1 MRYPCKRFLDQ
12 SLHTI
17 QITVTNL
24 KLCSLMLDQIS
35 NVSRPSDIRS
45 KLEQAPQDL
54 AKMIRHVFERLA
66 GDPSVQKDDFNE
78 MLTWITFA
86 RRPLLLGQM
95 DVILKLRG
103 EIGEGMPDLEDRLRG
118 QFSSFFTL
126 EREDNMTTESLQLPI
141 QDIPNENISHE
152 EHSSDQASES
162 HDMHQTLEE
171 LEEEDYAFHPY
182 GSDFKTTLLGFSH
195 ASIRDYL
202 VQEGRPATRKYPV
215 DLGIGIDVNK
225 AEHHITV
232 TCLSILCDTEHES
245 LFIEDNMLEYAA
257 DNFLKHLQKVDRS
270 SLSKPEKRSV
280 VRPLFTIFQSN
291 SITKRWI
298 EKCSNVWSTFVQSWL
313 NDSMLIRCVRDWF
326 ADEDN
331 LDPDFTAEEK
341 EQLQY
346 ASKSDSNLF
355 ERLARYCA
363 SQWLSDQNN
372 DENPEWYVWV
382 LHIYLGWVSISF
394 LSAFRVVDGL
404 RFTSYREKS
413 TPES

>member
-1 MRYPCKRFLDQ
+1 
-12 SLHTI
+12 
-17 QITVTNL
+17 
-24 KLCSLMLDQIS
+24 MLDQIS
-35 NVSRPSDIRS
+35 DVSRPSDIRNA
-45 KLEQAPQDL
+45 LEQAPQDL

-86 RRPLLLGQM
+86 RTPLLLGQM

-152 EHSSDQASES
+152 EHSSDQAGES
-162 HDMHQTLEE
+162 HDMHQTVEE
-171 LEEEDYAFHPY
+171 LEEEDYAFNPY

-225 AEHHITV
+225 AEHHITA
-232 TCLSILCDTEHES
+232 TCLSILCDSEHEP
-245 LFIEDNMLEYAA
+245 LFFDKNMLEYAA

-270 SLSKPEKRSV
+270 SLSKQEKISV
-280 VRPLFTIFQSN
+280 VRPLFTIFQSD
-291 SITKRWI
+291 SIMKRWI
-298 EKCSNVWSTFVQSWL
+298 EKCSNRWSTFVQSWL
-313 NDSMLIRCVRDWF
+313 NDSMLTRCVRDWF

-331 LDPDFTAEEK
+331 VNLDFTAEEK

-346 ASKSDSNLF
+346 ASRSDSNLF

-363 SQWLSDQNN
+363 SQWLSDQDY
-372 DENPEWYVWV
+372 DEDPGFFVWV

-394 LSAFRVVDGL
+394 LFAFRVADGL
-404 RFTSYREKS
+404 
-413 TPES
+413 

>member
-1 MRYPCKRFLDQ
+1 
-12 SLHTI
+12 
-17 QITVTNL
+17 
-24 KLCSLMLDQIS
+24 MLDQIS
-35 NVSRPSDIRS
+35 DVSRPSDI
-45 KLEQAPQDL
+45 KNALEQAPQDL

-86 RRPLLLGQM
+86 RTPLLLGQM

-126 EREDNMTTESLQLPI
+126 EREDNMTTESLQLQI
-141 QDIPNENISHE
+141 QDIPNENISYE
-152 EHSSDQASES
+152 EHSSDQADES
-162 HDMHQTLEE
+162 HDMHQNVEE
-171 LEEEDYAFHPY
+171 LEEEDNAFQPY

-225 AEHHITV
+225 AEHHITA

-245 LFIEDNMLEYAA
+245 LFFDNNMLGYAA

-270 SLSKPEKRSV
+270 SLSKQEKKSV
-280 VRPLFTIFQSN
+280 VRPLFTIFQSD
-291 SITKRWI
+291 SIMKRWI
-298 EKCSNVWSTFVQSWL
+298 EKCSDGCSTFVQSWL
-313 NDSMLIRCVRDWF
+313 NDSMLTRCVRDWF
-326 ADEDN
+326 ADEVNVD
-331 LDPDFTAEEK
+331 LDFTAKEK
-341 EQLQY
+341 EHLQY
-346 ASKSDSNLF
+346 ASKSDLNLF

-363 SQWLSDQNN
+363 SHWLCDQDL
-372 DENPEWYVWV
+372 DEDPEYFVWV

-394 LSAFRVVDGL
+394 LFAF
-404 RFTSYREKS
+404 
-413 TPES
+413 